1 MGMGRYFIGGTKG
14 SSGKIYLNK
23 GNDNFAITNQ
33 TELNADASFED
44 TAASFDADND
54 GDIDLLVGSGNENR
68 IRLIIKSLV
77 FE

>member
-1 MGMGRYFIGGTKG
+1 MGMGNFIGGTKG

-44 TAASFDADND
+44 TAASF
-54 GDIDLLVGSGNENR
+54 LM
-68 IRLIIKSLV
+68 LIMTTLIY
-77 FE
+77 